1 MSTGLRCALC
11 RDAVE
16 REVIGDA
23 IDAAGFGTIRLTIP
37 TPAAAHFPRNSMTS
51 AIVALGFS
59 SITQ

>member
-16 REVIGDA
+16 REVIVDA
-23 IDAAGFGTIRLTIP
+23 IGAAGFGAIRPTIP
-37 TPAAAHFPRNSMTS
+37 TPAHFPRNSMTS
-51 AIVALGFS
+51 GIVALGFS

>member
-16 REVIGDA
+16 REVIG
-23 IDAAGFGTIRLTIP
+23 AAGFGAIRLSIP